1 MNSTPNPTTGNPD
14 AVLAARADERLA
26 HAYEQIA
33 HADEQLVRL
42 TEQLSKMEH
51 DAPRHPSAV
60 PGLQPSRG
68 RAALRGFV
76 GLVLAACIGAA
87 AFALQSSHGE
97 EARLTLAQWAPN
109 LIPASPQWV
118 AAPANSAQPGSSTV
132 QLASVDATPSQ
143 PVSSSQPAA
152 QDVAP
157 TPAPLAPEL
166 TQLLQTMAHDLAVV
180 EQGIEQLKASQE
192 RMATDNAKAIEELK
206 ARQEQ
211 LTRVVA
217 KPSDV
222 KPSAAKPSE
231 KPAEQDLRTGTTAP
245 APRPKTAANA
255 THKPPPAQPSQG
267 GAHSQPVQLQP
278 KQQ

>member
-42 TEQLSKMEH
+42 TEQLSKMEQ
-51 DAPRHPSAV
+51 DAPHHPSV
-60 PGLQPSRG
+60 SGLRPSRG
-68 RAALRGFV
+68 RPALRGFV
-76 GLVLAACIGAA
+76 GLILAACIGAA

-97 EARLTLAQWAPN
+97 EARLTLAQWVPN
-109 LIPASPQWV
+109 LISASPQW
-118 AAPANSAQPGSSTV
+118 AAKSADSAQPGSSTV
-132 QLASVDATPSQ
+132 QLAAVEATP
-143 PVSSSQPAA
+143 PASSLQTAA

-166 TQLLQTMAHDLAVV
+166 TQLLQTMAHDLVVV

-211 LTRVVA
+211 LTRVAA
-217 KPSDV
+217 KPSDA

-231 KPAEQDLRTGTTAP
+231 KPSEQDLRTGTTAP
-245 APRPKTAANA
+245 SPRPKTAANA
-255 THKPPPAQPSQG
+255 THKPPRPAPD
-267 GAHSQPVQLQP
+267 GAHSQPMQLQP